1 MRGNGANRST
11 PCSRLWQGKR
21 PGAGEHNGDCVLIA
35 AAAPPPRH
43 QARARAPTSE
53 GSTCSLFRLHT
64 CSWAKSGRTNSTRT
78 RINSTLVVQRLQCGG
93 GRVGLRRRFKAPI
106 SSEARVRIPSSAN
119 WYFATLNL
127 LNMRAIQ
134 NVGNVRERPGFD
146 TWKMYL

>member
-1 MRGNGANRST
+1 MVQ
-11 PCSRLWQGKR
+11 LFKKE
-21 PGAGEHNGDCVLIA
+21 PGLY
-35 AAAPPPRH
+35 
-43 QARARAPTSE
+43 
-53 GSTCSLFRLHT
+53 
-64 CSWAKSGRTNSTRT
+64 
-78 RINSTLVVQRLQCGG
+78 CGG

-146 TWKMYL
+146 TWEMYL